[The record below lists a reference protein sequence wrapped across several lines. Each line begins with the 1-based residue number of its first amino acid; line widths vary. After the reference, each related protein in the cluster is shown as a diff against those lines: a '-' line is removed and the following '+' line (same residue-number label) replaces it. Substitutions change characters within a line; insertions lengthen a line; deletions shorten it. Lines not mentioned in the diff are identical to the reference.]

1 MTQQDN
7 ELKDMKNIIHK
18 AVGEWVEN
26 RLYCTDRSEFIAQRL
41 LGNSYHKIAPDEI
54 VIKKTDY
61 VKALLQAQ
69 RDGARQKAQEIE
81 LSCPTLQLD
90 YDKLYED
97 AIRLMER
104 HIK

>member
-7 ELKDMKNIIHK
+7 ELKELRNIIHK
-18 AVGEWVEN
+18 SVGEWVEN
-26 RLYCTDRSEFIAQRL
+26 RLYRTDRSEFIAQRL
-41 LGNSYHKIAPDEI
+41 LDNSYHKIAPDEV

-69 RDGARQKAQEIE
+69 RDGARQRQEEIGF
-81 LSCPTLQLD
+81 SFPTLN